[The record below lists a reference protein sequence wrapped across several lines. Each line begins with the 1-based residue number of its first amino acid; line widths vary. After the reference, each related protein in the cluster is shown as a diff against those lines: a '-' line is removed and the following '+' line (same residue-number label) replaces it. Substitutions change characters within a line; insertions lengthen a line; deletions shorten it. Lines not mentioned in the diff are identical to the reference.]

1 MPPLLVRHSVLI
13 FIIPAMLLTLL
24 GLPPTATLA
33 TRFYSFDLMREYPH
47 DPEAFT
53 EGLLYGGNDTLFE
66 STGLFGRSSVRK
78 VDLQTGKVLVLHQMD
93 EKMFGE
99 GLTLLGDRL
108 FQLTWLTNVGFTYD
122 RHNFS
127 KCGSFSHKMRDGWG
141 LATDGRVVF
150 GSDGTSTLYQIDPES
165 HQVMRMVPVKYQDND
180 VRYLNE
186 LEYINGEVWAN
197 AFKTDCIAI
206 ISPDSGIVVGW
217 VFLHELR
224 HHSPNSGNMAH
235 DVLNGIAWDEDN
247 HRLFVTGKLWP
258 TLYEIKLRHIEGPP
272 DGSIEQLCPR
282 IIIPG
287 SGNFPL
293 L

>member
-1 MPPLLVRHSVLI
+1 MPPLLVRHPVLI
-13 FIIPAMLLTLL
+13 FIIPAMLLALL

-47 DPEAFT
+47 DPESFT

-66 STGLFGRSSVRK
+66 STGLFGKSSVRK
-78 VDLQTGKVLVLHQMD
+78 VDLQTGKVLVRHQMD

-127 KCGSFSHKMRDGWG
+127 K
-141 LATDGRVVF
+141 AIGR
-150 GSDGTSTLYQIDPES
+150 
-165 HQVMRMVPVKYQDND
+165 
-180 VRYLNE
+180 
-186 LEYINGEVWAN
+186 
-197 AFKTDCIAI
+197 
-206 ISPDSGIVVGW
+206 
-217 VFLHELR
+217 
-224 HHSPNSGNMAH
+224 NSSQ
-235 DVLNGIAWDEDN
+235 AWDEDN
-247 HRLFVTGKLWP
+247 RRLFVTGKLWP

-272 DGSIEQLCPR
+272 DGSIEQLCPG

-287 SGNFPL
+287 SGNLPKQAGWSVTR
-293 L
+293 

>member
-1 MPPLLVRHSVLI
+1 MPPLLVRHPVLI
-13 FIIPAMLLTLL
+13 FIIPTMLLTLL

-78 VDLQTGKVLVLHQMD
+78 VDLQTGK
-93 EKMFGE
+93 
-99 GLTLLGDRL
+99 
-108 FQLTWLTNVGFTYD
+108 
-122 RHNFS
+122 
-127 KCGSFSHKMRDGWG
+127 CGSFSHKMRDGWG
-141 LATDGRVVF
+141 LATDGKVVF

-197 AFKTDCIAI
+197 VFKTDCIAI

-224 HHSPNSGNMAH
+224 HHSLNSGNMAH

-247 HRLFVTGKLWP
+247 RRLFVTGKLWP

-272 DGSIEQLCPR
+272 DGSIEKLCPR

-287 SGNFPL
+287 SGNFPKQAGWSVTR
-293 L
+293 

>member
-127 KCGSFSHKMRDGWG
+127 K
-141 LATDGRVVF
+141 
-150 GSDGTSTLYQIDPES
+150 
-165 HQVMRMVPVKYQDND
+165 
-180 VRYLNE
+180 
-186 LEYINGEVWAN
+186 
-197 AFKTDCIAI
+197 TDCIAI